1 MSSYYHIVKGEI
13 LKKKQFLGIDLKF
26 FYYLVCLVGIAA
38 ICGFTSFIKRNSAIS
53 SKDDIEGF
61 VYIGLMVGCY
71 LILRLLNRN
80 MVSSNW
86 FSACDLSNNDV
97 LEENALNYLILEVE
111 QSVKNI
117 KRFAEWCVG
126 VIVTLVVL
134 VTTLLLNIYSKFSD
148 FILKGLED
156 KEIKALSEEAIKQI
170 NKQGYD
176 PFSELL
182 GLFFQMLFLFSSFIL
197 FGYFVFSL
205 FSIVKRQVLVTLYD
219 IRYAQ
224 LMNIKN
230 SDDLEQ

>member
-13 LKKKQFLGIDLKF
+13 LKEKQFLGIDLKV
-26 FYYLVCLVGIAA
+26 FYYLVCLFGIGA
-38 ICGFTSFIKRNSAIS
+38 IGGFISFINRYNGINGKN
-53 SKDDIEGF
+53 DTEGII
-61 VYIGLMVGCY
+61 YLGLMGGCY

-80 MVSSNW
+80 MISSNW
-86 FSACDLSNNDV
+86 LSACGLCNNEV
-97 LEENALNYLILEVE
+97 IEESALNYLIQEVE

-134 VTTLLLNIYSKFSD
+134 VTTLMLNIYSKLSD
-148 FILKGLED
+148 FILKGLGD
-156 KEIKALSEEAIKQI
+156 KEIKAFSEEAIKQI
-170 NKQGYD
+170 NMQGYD

-182 GLFFQMLFLFSSFIL
+182 SLFFQVLFLFSSFIL

-205 FSIVKRQVLVTLYD
+205 FSIVKRQVLITLYD

-224 LMNIKN
+224 LMNTKD
-230 SDDLEQ
+230 SDNLE

>member
-1 MSSYYHIVKGEI
+1 MI
-13 LKKKQFLGIDLKF
+13 
-26 FYYLVCLVGIAA
+26 
-38 ICGFTSFIKRNSAIS
+38 
-53 SKDDIEGF
+53 
-61 VYIGLMVGCY
+61 
-71 LILRLLNRN
+71 
-80 MVSSNW
+80 
-86 FSACDLSNNDV
+86 
-97 LEENALNYLILEVE
+97 EENALNYLIQEVE

-134 VTTLLLNIYSKFSD
+134 VTTLLINIYSKLSD
-148 FILKGLED
+148 IILKGLGD

-182 GLFFQMLFLFSSFIL
+182 ALFFQMLFLFSLFIL

-205 FSIVKRQVLVTLYD
+205 FSIVKRQVLV

-224 LMNIKN
+224 LMNGDK
-230 SDDLEQ
+230 SDNLE